1 MKIKLDYFCLADVER
16 YEFVGL
22 DVVYLFYSMFARM
35 SEFWVC
41 KGQVVRDWNG
51 EIVQQTFVCSCQGFR
66 EDKGL
71 TMETQKRVPKMKQ
84 DVGVMQN
91 FESIWIFYQGIGML
105 RYLSLITI
113 MIC

>member
-1 MKIKLDYFCLADVER
+1 
-16 YEFVGL
+16 
-22 DVVYLFYSMFARM
+22 
-35 SEFWVC
+35 
-41 KGQVVRDWNG
+41 
-51 EIVQQTFVCSCQGFR
+51 
-66 EDKGL
+66 
-71 TMETQKRVPKMKQ
+71 METQKRVPKMKQ